1 MKPLSKTPS
10 AGDADWSR
18 QPERSNAALL
28 RIMTWVSLRLGRRLA
43 RGRLGMVVGYFMLCS
58 PAARRA
64 SRDYLRRALGR
75 PARWRDV
82 ARHMFAFAATIHDR
96 VYLLAGRHDLFDIR
110 VHGEPLIREVVARGT
125 GAFLMGAHLG
135 SFEVIRAIGRQHP
148 GMRVAVTMYE
158 DNGGRISEALAAVNP
173 EVRQEVIPLGRL
185 DAMLQVRARLQRGY
199 LIGLLADRT
208 IDGRATD
215 PRQPCDFLGDPA
227 TFPTG
232 PLRMAAMLRQ
242 RVLFISG
249 LYRGGNRYDVHFET
263 IADFTDTPASARET
277 AVQAALARY
286 VDLLQAQC
294 RDAPY
299 NWFNFY
305 DFWHAPTPRA
315 GDAADPMDAAA

>member
-1 MKPLSKTPS
+1 MKPLSKAPS
-10 AGDADWSR
+10 AGDTDWSR
-18 QPERSNAALL
+18 QPERSNTTLL
-28 RIMTWVSLRLGRRLA
+28 RIMTWISLRLGRRVA
-43 RGRLGMVVGYFMLCS
+43 RLLLRPVVGYFLLCS
-58 PAARRA
+58 PAARRG
-64 SRDYLRRALGR
+64 SRDYLARALGR
-75 PARWRDV
+75 PAGWRDV
-82 ARHMFAFAATIHDR
+82 ARHMSAFATTIHDR
-96 VYLLAGRHDLFDIR
+96 VYLLAGRYDLFDIR
-110 VHGEPLIREVVARGT
+110 VHGEPWIREVVGSGE

-158 DNGGRISEALAAVNP
+158 DNGGRISQALAAVNP
-173 EVRQEVIPLGRL
+173 LAAQDVIPLGRL

-215 PRQPCDFLGDPA
+215 PRQPCEFLGAPA

-232 PLRMAAMLRQ
+232 PLRMAAILRQ
-242 RVLFISG
+242 RVVFISG
-249 LYRGGNRYDVHFET
+249 LYRGGNRYDVHFEP
-263 IADFTDTPASARET
+263 IADFTETPGPEREA

-286 VDLLQAQC
+286 VGLLEQQC

-305 DFWHAPTPRA
+305 DFWQPPA
-315 GDAADPMDAAA
+315 GQPPAAADAMDDAA